1 MYVVEPALLLQ
12 LIGRRSLI
20 SICQERDTSAG
31 FLGPGNGKPTW
42 LRLGR
47 RQTAGISHQNPS
59 EALFPGMAESVSLQ
73 VGIITRMDQRS
84 RLLARLIAVC
94 GVLLVLQ
101 NAVVCH
107 PGRSFRMSVAHCQVL
122 GD

>member
-1 MYVVEPALLLQ
+1 MYVVKPALLLQ

-20 SICQERDTSAG
+20 SICQERDTSAR
-31 FLGPGNGKPTW
+31 FLGPGNRKPTW

-47 RQTAGISHQNPS
+47 RQTAEISHQNPS
-59 EALFPGMAESVSLQ
+59 EALFPGMGEPVSLQ
-73 VGIITRMDQRS
+73 VGIITSMDQRS

-94 GVLLVLQ
+94 GVLLVPW

-107 PGRSFRMSVAHCQVL
+107 PGRSSRMSVAHCQVL
-122 GD
+122 GH